1 MTETTH
7 KPFRLFAALAPAVAL
22 YGPFIPVPGTPMN
35 LTAVYLT
42 GMIAFCLGYWIIR
55 RKPVLPFGA
64 AGPYALYFT
73 VLMGYA
79 LLSLLWVKDARFSLT
94 NTLGIQL
101 GGAALLLVVVAGV
114 RDRRDL
120 LRLLDVLTLCLV
132 LTVALGVYEIFSGN
146 YTFRPDNPELGLKNI
161 YHLYFPYASF
171 HNTNNYSA
179 FLTLMLPFAVYD
191 MFIRLKG
198 WKGVAASL
206 PLCAIGLFT
215 LLNADPRACYIALAV
230 MAAAFLVAFA
240 LKKEAARYGRKLL
253 AGAGLG
259 VAALCVLGAV
269 LRGGKLLTELSTLNM
284 GNHSVRER
292 LMLTIAAFRM
302 MGDYHLMGVGAGNYL
317 QLLPYYSASIK
328 PDNLHNMTLQIL
340 TEYGILMFI
349 PYVLLLVA
357 LAVKFFRYNSGRLRE
372 DMLACIGFMGVCA
385 FPITGIAA
393 SDATRDLTT
402 WVYIGLLLGSL
413 RVLYPPARRP
423 DRPARRMLFD
433 SFVDFGDFHSGSSV
447 RPQRMEA
454 AFRALGYE
462 VSRLSGLQNRRRER
476 WRRVFAAYRELR
488 RNLPDFAY
496 VEPPS
501 GPFFNLCDH
510 LLLIWLWAK
519 GVPVGLFYRDAYWK
533 FAGWW
538 PVKGIK
544 RRVVAAMQRFDLF
557 VFRHTCR
564 IVFFPTRSMAE
575 RFRLPRKGVLPP
587 GGEDRGAD
595 PPHPFAGRAVYVGGV
610 SRRYGTDILLRA
622 FEILNEEEHRDL
634 RLTVVCRETAGAEI
648 LDGYGGRKW
657 LTVSHVSGGE
667 LAPVYQAA
675 DLAVFP
681 GRRDVYMDFCMPVK
695 LLEYLSYALPVVV
708 TGCAE
713 TAAFVRR
720 YECGIV
726 TGDNARALA
735 DGIATLADDRELRER
750 MRANAVRALQS
761 GNLWTDRA
769 RQAAAEIPG

>member
-7 KPFRLFAALAPAVAL
+7 APFRLLAVLAPAVAL
-22 YGPFIPVPGTPMN
+22 YGSAVPIPGTPMN
-35 LTAVYLT
+35 LTAVYLV
-42 GMIAFCLGYWIIR
+42 GMIALCLGYWIAK
-55 RKPVLPFGA
+55 RKLVLPFGA
-64 AGPYALYFT
+64 AGPYCLYFV

-101 GGAALLLVVVAGV
+101 GGAALLLIVAAGV

-120 LRLLDVLTLCLV
+120 MRLLDALTLCLV
-132 LTVALGVYEIFSGN
+132 LTVALGVYEIFTGN
-146 YTFRPDNPELGLKNI
+146 YIFRPDNPELGLHNI
-161 YHLYFPYASF
+161 YSLYFPYASF

-179 FLTLMLPFAVYD
+179 FLTLTMPFAVYD
-191 MFIRLKG
+191 IFIRMKG
-198 WKGVAASL
+198 WKGLAVSA
-206 PLCAIGLFT
+206 PLCAVCLFT

-259 VAALCVLGAV
+259 AAALCIVGV
-269 LRGGKLLTELSTLNM
+269 VFKGGKLLSELSTLNM

-302 MGDYHLMGVGAGNYL
+302 MGDYHLMGVGAGNYI

-340 TEYGILMFI
+340 TEYGILLFI

-402 WVYIGLLLGSL
+402 WVYIGLLLGTL
-413 RVLYPPARRP
+413 RVNCPAARRP
-423 DRPARRMLFD
+423 AGPAKRMLFD
-433 SFVDFGDFHSGSSV
+433 SFVDPGDFHSGSSV

-454 AFRALGYE
+454 AFRELGYE
-462 VSRLSGLQNRRRER
+462 VSRLSGLQNRRWER
-476 WRRVFAAYRELR
+476 WRRVFAAYWELR
-488 RNLPDFAY
+488 RNPPDFAY

-510 LLLIWLWAK
+510 LLLIWLRAK

-544 RRVVAAMQRFDLF
+544 RRIVAAMQRFDLF

-587 GGEDRGAD
+587 GGEDRVG
-595 PPHPFAGRAVYVGGV
+595 PSHPFAGRTVYVGGV

-634 RLTVVCRETAGAEI
+634 RLMVVCRETAGAEI
-648 LDGYGGRKW
+648 FNGYAGREW
-657 LTVSHVSGGE
+657 LTVVHASGGALE
-667 LAPVYQAA
+667 PVYRAA

-695 LLEYLSYALPVVV
+695 LLEYLSHALPVVV

-735 DGIATLADDRELRER
+735 DGIVTLASDGELRER
-750 MRANAVRALQS
+750 MRANAIRALHS
-761 GNLWTDRA
+761 GNMWTDRA
-769 RQAAAEIPG
+769 RQAAAEILA